1 MNHYHLGVRNHP
13 RLVATLVVAPLLV
26 FVAGCSASQL
36 PRLGLPEPVTDNGHR
51 TLALWQSS
59 WVAALIVGA
68 FVWGLIVW
76 AVIFHRRRGNRIPAQ
91 TKYNLPVEILY
102 TIVPFL
108 IVAVLFYFTARDE
121 SVITKI
127 SPKGSAVHVIHVNG
141 IRWSWQFTYED
152 LPANTVV
159 TGTPEYIPTL
169 YLPEGER
176 VRFDLT
182 TSDVNHSF
190 WVPAFLMKMDLIAGR
205 TNQFEVTP
213 DKLGTYVGRCAEL
226 CGRDHSRMLFKVKV
240 VPPAQYNQIVNSLKG
255 SAA

>member
-240 VPPAQYNQIVNSLKG
+240 VPHAQYNQIVNSLKG

>member
-1 MNHYHLGVRNHP
+1 MNHYHLSVRNHP
-13 RLVATLVVAPLLV
+13 RLVAIFLAAPLLV
-26 FVAGCSASQL
+26 FVAGCSASKL

-51 TLALWQSS
+51 TLALWQGS

-91 TKYNLPVEILY
+91 TKYNLPIEILY

-159 TGTPEYIPTL
+159 TGTPEHAPTL
-169 YLPEGER
+169 YLPQGER

-182 TSDVNHSF
+182 TTDVNHSF
-190 WVPAFLMKMDLIAGR
+190 WVPAFMMKMDLIAGR

-213 DKLGTYVGRCAEL
+213 EKLGTYAGKCAEL
-226 CGRDHSRMLFKVKV
+226 CGRDHSLMLFKVKV
-240 VPPAQYNQIVNSLKG
+240 VPAAEYKQIVNTLKG

>member
-1 MNHYHLGVRNHP
+1 VNHYHLGVRNHP